1 MRGGNR
7 KNRAGAG
14 RRRTLKQ
21 AEEELATQVKAE
33 EEAHGHRLGP
43 EDILLLWR
51 EKLSQ
56 VAVNLYRESK
66 SLAEKDCL
74 GKEKEKQLKKAQN
87 NLRHFGDSKLRS
99 QLKADVLHAIG
110 RSALAVQRK
119 SVLSI
124 AEEKVRAK
132 LSWQG
137 PWFSFDF
144 H

>member
-1 MRGGNR
+1 MKTAWKRHLEDNAAIAKKGFKDPHWRSRYGARGSNR
-7 KNRAGAG
+7 KNRPGAG
-14 RRRTLKQ
+14 RKRILKQ

-74 GKEKEKQLKKAQN
+74 GKEK
-87 NLRHFGDSKLRS
+87 
-99 QLKADVLHAIG
+99 
-110 RSALAVQRK
+110 K
-119 SVLSI
+119 SSCRRP
-124 AEEKVRAK
+124 KTT
-132 LSWQG
+132 
-137 PWFSFDF
+137 
-144 H
+144 